1 MSRKDWFAGFK
12 KIVYVMLS
20 YIPLGLACGIALDKA
35 GFSPF
40 SVMIMSLLVF
50 AGAGQFMIA
59 QLVSVGSSPISI
71 IVTIFFVNSRHLL
84 MSSGLAQYLK
94 GKSIGFYLL
103 FAQTIVDE
111 TFGTNI
117 TQFTTNPEWTPSKAL
132 TTNILAHV
140 SWIISSLC
148 GALIGQNVNIPLTVV
163 NYVLV
168 AMFIAMLVEQILSK
182 IHLIAAIAA
191 GILSIILKLLLRN
204 NISLV
209 IAAVIASTIGFIIS
223 GKTQI
228 KLNSVK
234 GETLRGETLRG
245 ETVRGETVRG
255 ETLRGE
261 AVRGKTVRGEHD
273 N

>member
-59 QLVSVGSSPISI
+59 QLVSAASSPVSI

-84 MSSGLAQYLK
+84 MSSGLIQYLK

-117 TQFTTNPEWTPSKAL
+117 TQFTTNPDWTPSKAL
-132 TTNILAHV
+132 TTNLLAHF

-148 GALIGQNVNIPLTVV
+148 GTFIGQNVNIPLTVV

-168 AMFIAMLVEQILSK
+168 AMFIAMLVEQVVSK
-182 IHLIAAIAA
+182 VHLIAAIVA
-191 GILSIILKLLLRN
+191 GTLAIIFKILLRN

-223 GKTQI
+223 NKKQVEQ
-228 KLNSVK
+228 K
-234 GETLRGETLRG
+234 TLRG
-245 ETVRGETVRG
+245 
-255 ETLRGE
+255 
-261 AVRGKTVRGEHD
+261 KHD

>member
-1 MSRKDWFAGFK
+1 MSRKDWLDGFK

-40 SVMIMSLLVF
+40 SVMIMSFLVF

-59 QLVSVGSSPISI
+59 QLVSAGSSPISI

-84 MSSGLAQYLK
+84 MSSGLVQYLK
-94 GKSIGFYLL
+94 GKSIGYYLL

-117 TQFTTNPEWTPSKAL
+117 TQFTTNPDWTPSKAL
-132 TTNILAHV
+132 SANILAHF
-140 SWIISSLC
+140 SWIVSSLC
-148 GALIGQNVNIPLTVV
+148 GTFIGQNVNIPLTIV

-168 AMFIAMLVEQILSK
+168 AMFIAMLVEQVLSK
-182 IHLIAAIAA
+182 THLIVAVVA
-191 GILSIILKLLLRN
+191 GILAILLKLVLKN
-204 NISLV
+204 SISLV
-209 IAAVIASTIGFIIS
+209 IAAVIASTIGFIIINNNQS
-223 GKTQI
+223 KQNAI
-228 KLNSVK
+228 
-234 GETLRGETLRG
+234 
-245 ETVRGETVRG
+245 
-255 ETLRGE
+255 
-261 AVRGKTVRGEHD
+261 RGEHD